1 MHCRSKESLYVTP
14 GVREMAVT
22 AKPVSAE
29 RAGRLRPGETLG
41 FPRAV
46 GHVMGS
52 RQERAGQSQGSRVCF
67 DAQTS
72 ATLAVTGRHH
82 PTVHKTP
89 ENEAGG
95 NFSTKPSGRFAVH
108 LSPLRGRSRKF
119 WDSVL
124 RQEIKSLKA
133 NSFLTCKVATMSPA
147 PAPPP
152 PGPPVHGCWRRV
164 RTEEASHVPGW
175 AAQACPEVIFH
186 VPCEI
191 RGTER
196 VRDPQR
202 EGEPDLQQAGTWAR
216 RGPAATAG

>member
-67 DAQTS
+67 DARTS

-108 LSPLRGRSRKF
+108 LSPLRGRSWKF

-175 AAQACPEVIFH
+175 VARACPEVPF
-186 VPCEI
+186 P
-191 RGTER
+191 RS
-196 VRDPQR
+196 
-202 EGEPDLQQAGTWAR
+202 L
-216 RGPAATAG
+216 

>member
-67 DAQTS
+67 DARTS

-89 ENEAGG
+89 GRGQFLDEAFRSLCSPSVPIAGPFPEILGFCAKAGDKKPQSQLLPHLQGG
-95 NFSTKPSGRFAVH
+95 HHVPSPGASSAWPTSAWVLEEGADGGGIPHSRVGSVGLPRSPFSTFLVKSG
-108 LSPLRGRSRKF
+108 
-119 WDSVL
+119 
-124 RQEIKSLKA
+124 
-133 NSFLTCKVATMSPA
+133 
-147 PAPPP
+147 
-152 PGPPVHGCWRRV
+152 GP
-164 RTEEASHVPGW
+164 
-175 AAQACPEVIFH
+175 
-186 VPCEI
+186 
-191 RGTER
+191 
-196 VRDPQR
+196 R
-202 EGEPDLQQAGTWAR
+202 E
-216 RGPAATAG
+216 